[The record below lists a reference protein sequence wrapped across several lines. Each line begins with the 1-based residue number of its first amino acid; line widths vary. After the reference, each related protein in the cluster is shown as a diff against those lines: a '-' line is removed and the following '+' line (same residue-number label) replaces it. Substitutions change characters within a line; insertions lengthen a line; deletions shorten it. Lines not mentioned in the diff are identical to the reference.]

1 LWILEKNFPNGKL
14 YRDSDN
20 PKKKRLELHLDPTFQ
35 VSASTDDCDI
45 TYETESINLTG
56 TGIRNGYN
64 SSLDENYQLG
74 LRFTGVHIPR
84 GAKINSAYLTLV
96 AHTSRTGTCDATI
109 KGEASDN
116 PSTFSTYSDFINRPR
131 TTAYTT
137 WSMPNTTAGTAY
149 NSPDISNIIQE
160 IVNRAGWQPGN
171 ALVIFISGGDNYR
184 SWYSYDGSAA
194 NAAKLT
200 VDFTVLVQDEG
211 LGEDTAYVVTATV
224 LVQDEGLGEDTA
236 YVAAAATALD
246 SGLGEDAA
254 SITFL
259 IDVLDVGEGLDA
271 AFTTASIL
279 AVDSGEGVDS
289 ASAGTYIEGSDSG
302 LGEDVSEMFVMVTGE
317 DFGLGEDSAEVRN
330 LFMESLNKLFNFIV
344 QILPLTI
351 VTASISLITKVKKPR
366 AKPPKEKPPPKKPP
380 PAVKEEVIRKAIKTL
395 EKRAE
400 RKK

>member
-1 LWILEKNFPNGKL
+1 LWVLEKNFPNGKL

-35 VSASTDDCDI
+35 VSASTDDCTVDTDNATI
-45 TYETESINLTG
+45 DLTDGSIS
-56 TGIRNGYN
+56 NGYI
-64 SSLDENYQLG
+64 SSLGIHTELG

-96 AHTSRTGTCDATI
+96 AYSTLSGACIATI
-109 KGEASDN
+109 RGEASDN
-116 PSTFSTYSDFINRPR
+116 PSTFSTYSDFANRPR
-131 TTAYTT
+131 TTAYTNWT
-137 WSMPNTTAGTAY
+137 MPNTTAGTAY

-171 ALVIFISGGDNYR
+171 ALVIFISGGANYR
-184 SWYSYDGSAA
+184 DWYSYDGNATY
-194 NAAKLT
+194 AAKLT
-200 VDFTVLVQDEG
+200 VDFTVLVADEGLGEDTAYVVAATVLTQDEG
-211 LGEDTAYVVTATV
+211 LGEDTAYVTATV
-224 LVQDEGLGEDTA
+224 LTQDE
-236 YVAAAATALD
+236 
-246 SGLGEDAA
+246 GLGEDAA
-254 SITFL
+254 SITVL

-302 LGEDVSEMFVMVTGE
+302 LGEDTSEMFVMVTGE

-351 VTASISLITKVKKPR
+351 VTALISLIAKVKKPI
-366 AKPPKEKPPPKKPP
+366 AKPPKEKPPPKKPTK
-380 PAVKEEVIRKAIKTL
+380 PAKKSEIEKAI
-395 EKRAE
+395 EKAAKIKR
-400 RKK
+400 

>member
-1 LWILEKNFPNGKL
+1 MWVLEKNFPNGKL

-35 VSASTDDCDI
+35 VSASTDDCTVDHDNATI
-45 TYETESINLTG
+45 DLTG
-56 TGIRNGYN
+56 GSITNGYI
-64 SSLDENYQLG
+64 SSLGINTELG

-96 AHTSRTGTCDATI
+96 ASATLTAACIAII

-116 PSTFSTYSDFINRPR
+116 PSTFSTYSDFANRPR
-131 TTAYTT
+131 TTASTNWT
-137 WSMPNTTAGTAY
+137 MPNTTAGTAY
-149 NSPDISNIIQE
+149 NSPNISNIIQE

-171 ALVIFISGGDNYR
+171 ALVIFISGGANHR

-200 VDFTVLVQDEG
+200 VDFTVLVEDEG
-211 LGEDTAYVVTATV
+211 LGEDTAYA
-224 LVQDEGLGEDTA
+224 G
-236 YVAAAATALD
+236 AALSIEALD
-246 SGLGEDAA
+246 SGLGE
-254 SITFL
+254 
-259 IDVLDVGEGLDA
+259 DA

-289 ASAGTYIEGSDSG
+289 ASAGICIVGSDSG
-302 LGEDVSEMFVMVTGE
+302 LGEDASKIFAMVTGE

-330 LFMESLNKLFNFIV
+330 LFMESLNKLFNFIT

-351 VTASISLITKVKKPR
+351 VTALISLIAKVKKPI

-380 PAVKEEVIRKAIKTL
+380 KPAKKSEIEKAI
-395 EKRAE
+395 EKAAKIKR
-400 RKK
+400 